1 MNEHRVPMLGGA
13 WRRHGDPA
21 RSSDPRVRE
30 LVGALAG
37 LEVAP
42 PMRAEFRAE
51 LRAQLVAVTPRLV
64 EEGEASVAPAAA
76 GATATQAR
84 AKRAAKAERAE
95 AEPARR
101 FRFAKPLIAVACAL
115 TAFVLLLG
123 GAVLLSQH
131 ALPGD
136 ALYGVKRASEDVEY
150 STTSGAVAKGKLK
163 LDFAATRIGE
173 VADLLHT
180 PTAMAGGA
188 GALADS
194 GQISSSTAGLVHDTL
209 SSANDDIRSA
219 SQMLNGEAVRN
230 HDAGSLDA
238 ITSWAPAQINAMKV
252 IVGRIPAGSL
262 HQDAVRTLRLLEQ
275 AKQRSAVLGSE
286 LGCTCLSTTGGDQ
299 FGPLPCSG
307 SCSSTPTNGPGGI
320 PGTRTPGAGPSGSPA
335 STGAGHHV
343 GGTPTTAPVSPGPG
357 TGTGTVT
364 NPTPTDGG
372 TGHSTGPGSSILPTK
387 TPLGGPSSPHIP
399 LPSLPG
405 IGGHSGSGSGQTGT
419 KLPIKVTTS
428 CVSAGVAGIG
438 IGVGN
443 C

>member
-1 MNEHRVPMLGGA
+1 MTEHRVPMLGGA

-42 PMRAEFRAE
+42 PLRAEFRAE

-64 EEGEASVAPAAA
+64 EEGEASVVPAAR
-76 GATATQAR
+76 ATTTAAQAR
-84 AKRAAKAERAE
+84 GKRTANAERAD
-95 AEPARR
+95 AEPAKR

-150 STTSGAVAKGKLK
+150 STTSGTVAKGKLK

-173 VADLLHT
+173 VNDLVRA
-180 PTAMAGGA
+180 PTAMAGGT
-188 GALADS
+188 GAIADS
-194 GQISSSTAGLVHDTL
+194 GQINSSTASLVSDTL
-209 SSANDDIRSA
+209 TSANNDVVAA
-219 SQMLNGEAVRN
+219 SFMLNGDAVRN

-238 ITSWAPAQINAMKV
+238 ITSWTPAQKKV
-252 IVGRIPAGSL
+252 MRQIVDRIPAGSL
-262 HQDAVRTLRLLEQ
+262 HDHAVRTLALLQQ
-275 AKQRSAVLGSE
+275 AQQRSTALRAD
-286 LGCTCLSTTGGDQ
+286 LGCNCLSSNGDTL
-299 FGPLPCSG
+299 GPFPCSG
-307 SCSSTPTNGPGGI
+307 PCSSTPTQGPGGT
-320 PGTRTPGAGPSGSPA
+320 PGTKAPGPTSSRSPA
-335 STGAGHHV
+335 STGTGHRAG
-343 GGTPTTAPVSPGPG
+343 GLPTTAPVSPG

-364 NPTPTDGG
+364 NPTPTSGG
-372 TGHSTGPGSSILPTK
+372 SGHPTGPGGSILPTK
-387 TPLGGPSSPHIP
+387 TPLGAPSSPHFS
-399 LPSLPG
+399 LPTLPG
-405 IGGHSGSGSGQTGT
+405 IGGHSGTGSGQTGT
-419 KLPIKVTTS
+419 KLPIRVTTS
-428 CVSAGVAGIG
+428 CVSASVAGVG
-438 IGVGN
+438 IGVGT

>member
-1 MNEHRVPMLGGA
+1 MNEHRVPLLGGA

-64 EEGEASVAPAAA
+64 DEGEASLTP
-76 GATATQAR
+76 ATAPTQS
-84 AKRAAKAERAE
+84 KRAAKTERAS
-95 AEPARR
+95 AEPTRR
-101 FRFAKPLIAVACAL
+101 FRFAKPLVAVACAL

-136 ALYGVKRASEDVEY
+136 ALYGIKRASEDVEY
-150 STTSGAVAKGKLK
+150 STTSGTVARGKLK
-163 LDFAATRIGE
+163 LQFAATRIGE

-180 PTAMAGGA
+180 PIAMAAGT

-194 GQISSSTAGLVHDTL
+194 GQISSGTAGLVRDTL
-209 SSANDDIRSA
+209 NSADSDILAASS
-219 SQMLNGEAVRN
+219 MLNGDAVRN
-230 HDAGSLDA
+230 DDAGSLTA
-238 ITSWAPAQINAMKV
+238 ITSWAPAQIKAMTK
-252 IVGRIPAGSL
+252 IVGRIPAGAL
-262 HQDAVRTLRLLEQ
+262 HQNAAATLTLLRQ
-275 AKQRSAVLGSE
+275 AKQRSAALRAD
-286 LGCTCLSTTGGDQ
+286 LGCNCVSSTDQ
-299 FGPLPCSG
+299 FGPVPCSG
-307 SCSSTPTNGPGGI
+307 SCSATPKQTGGGKT
-320 PGTRTPGAGPSGSPA
+320 GTKQPGPSSSRSAGTGHRVGGSPGV
-335 STGAGHHV
+335 TV
-343 GGTPTTAPVSPGPG
+343 PVSPAPG
-357 TGTGTVT
+357 TGSGSAS
-364 NPTPTDGG
+364 NPTPTSGG
-372 TGHSTGPGSSILPTK
+372 TGTPRPGGSIVPTK
-387 TPLGGPSSPHIP
+387 SPLGGSSPHLP

-405 IGGHSGSGSGQTGT
+405 LGGHSGSGSGQTGT
-419 KLPIKVTTS
+419 KLPIKVTTT
-428 CVSAGVAGIG
+428 CVSAGVGDVG

>member
-37 LEVAP
+37 LDVAP

-64 EEGEASVAPAAA
+64 EEGEPAAPAPAEVR
-76 GATATQAR
+76 T
-84 AKRAAKAERAE
+84 KRAAKAETAAE
-95 AEPARR
+95 ESKRR

-150 STTSGAVAKGKLK
+150 STTSGSVAKGKLK

-173 VADLLHT
+173 VQDLLHT

-188 GALADS
+188 GAIADS
-194 GQISSSTAGLVHDTL
+194 GQISSGTAGLVHDTL
-209 SSANDDIRSA
+209 NSADSDILAA
-219 SQMLNGEAVRN
+219 SQMLNGDAVRN
-230 HDAGSLDA
+230 DNAASLDA
-238 ITSWAPAQINAMKV
+238 ITSWTPAQVTAMQV
-252 IVGRIPAGSL
+252 IVGRIPTGTAL
-262 HQDAVRTLRLLEQ
+262 HRDAEYTLGLLRQ
-275 AKQRSAVLGSE
+275 AKQRSTALRAD
-286 LGCTCLSTTGGDQ
+286 LGCNCLSSTPDQ
-299 FGPLPCSG
+299 FGPVPCAG
-307 SCSSTPTNGPGGI
+307 SCSSTPKQGPGGA
-320 PGTRTPGAGPSGSPA
+320 PGTKTPGSTSSRSPST
-335 STGAGHHV
+335 TGTGHGV
-343 GGTPTTAPVSPGPG
+343 GGTPTTVPVSPGPG

-364 NPTPTDGG
+364 NPTPTGG
-372 TGHSTGPGSSILPTK
+372 GSGHPTGPGGSILPTK
-387 TPLGGPSSPHIP
+387 APVVAPSSPHIS
-399 LPSLPG
+399 LPSLPNL
-405 IGGHSGSGSGQTGT
+405 GGHSGSGSGQTGT

-428 CVSAGVAGIG
+428 CVSAGVGSLG

>member
-37 LEVAP
+37 LAVAP

-76 GATATQAR
+76 ATQAR
-84 AKRAAKAERAE
+84 TKRAAKAERAE

-150 STTSGAVAKGKLK
+150 STTSGTVAKGKLK

-180 PTAMAGGA
+180 PTAMAGGV
-188 GALADS
+188 GAIADS
-194 GQISSSTAGLVHDTL
+194 GQINSNTAGLVRDTL
-209 SSANDDIRSA
+209 GSADSDVKSA
-219 SQMLNGEAVRN
+219 AQMLGWEAVRN
-230 HDAGSLDA
+230 KDAGSLTA
-238 ITSWAPAQINAMKV
+238 ITSWMPPQIEEMRR
-252 IVGRIPAGSL
+252 IVARIPAGSL
-262 HQDAVRTLRLLEQ
+262 HQRALTSLSVLQQ
-275 AKQRSAVLGSE
+275 AKQRAIALQGE
-286 LGCTCLSTTGGDQ
+286 LGCSCLVSVNGDD
-299 FGPLPCSG
+299 FGPQPCTP
-307 SCSSTPTNGPGGI
+307 CSSTPTTLPGGGKT
-320 PGTRTPGAGPSGSPA
+320 GTNTPGPTSSRSPTTTGTGHRVGGSP
-335 STGAGHHV
+335 
-343 GGTPTTAPVSPGPG
+343 TTVPVSPGPG
-357 TGTGTVT
+357 TGTGTVS
-364 NPTPTDGG
+364 NPTPTISGS
-372 TGHSTGPGSSILPTK
+372 GHPTGPGGSILPTK
-387 TPLGGPSSPHIP
+387 SPLGAPSSPHFP

-405 IGGHSGSGSGQTGT
+405 VGGHSGSGSGQTGT

-428 CVSAGVAGIG
+428 CVSVGVPGLG
-438 IGVGN
+438 IGVGD

>member
-21 RSSDPRVRE
+21 LSSDPRVRE

-64 EEGEASVAPAAA
+64 EEGEPTAPAPAEVR
-76 GATATQAR
+76 T
-84 AKRAAKAERAE
+84 KRAAKAETAAE
-95 AEPARR
+95 EPKRR

-136 ALYGVKRASEDVEY
+136 ALYGVKRASEDIEY

-163 LDFAATRIGE
+163 LEFAATRIGE
-173 VADLLHT
+173 VQDLLHT

-188 GALADS
+188 GAIADS

-209 SSANDDIRSA
+209 KSADDDIWSA
-219 SQMLNGEAVRN
+219 SQMLNGDAVRN
-230 HDAGSLDA
+230 DNAASLTA
-238 ITSWAPAQINAMKV
+238 ITSWAPAQITAMGT
-252 IVGRIPAGSL
+252 IVGRIPAGTTL
-262 HQDAVRTLRLLEQ
+262 HHDAEYTLGLLRQ
-275 AKQRSAVLGSE
+275 AKQRSTALRAD
-286 LGCTCLSTTGGDQ
+286 LGCNCLSSTPDQ
-299 FGPLPCSG
+299 FGPVPCAG
-307 SCSSTPTNGPGGI
+307 SCSPPPKQGPGGT
-320 PGTRTPGAGPSGSPA
+320 PGTKTPGSTSSRSPA
-335 STGAGHHV
+335 TGTGHGV
-343 GGTPTTAPVSPGPG
+343 GGTPTTVPVSPGPG
-357 TGTGTVT
+357 TGTGRVT
-364 NPTPTDGG
+364 NPTPGVSG
-372 TGHSTGPGSSILPTK
+372 SAHPTGPGGSILPTK
-387 TPLGGPSSPHIP
+387 TPVVAPSSPHIS
-399 LPSLPG
+399 LPSLPNL
-405 IGGHSGSGSGQTGT
+405 GGHSGSGSGQTGT

-428 CVSAGVAGIG
+428 CVSAGVAGVG
-438 IGVGN
+438 ITVGN